1 MPRNGVYFSL
11 VAYPFVSL
19 WNALYFVLVT
29 LLWSNLFGIKQ
40 RTRSLARKPRSSFMA
55 SRTPSKPF
63 KNQNSLDETDDGLP
77 EEILNLRTHHKQAY
91 GYITKALEIDE
102 EEGK

>member
-1 MPRNGVYFSL
+1 
-11 VAYPFVSL
+11 
-19 WNALYFVLVT
+19 
-29 LLWSNLFGIKQ
+29 
-40 RTRSLARKPRSSFMA
+40 MA

-77 EEILNLRTHHKQAY
+77 EKILNLRTHHKQAY

>member
-1 MPRNGVYFSL
+1 
-11 VAYPFVSL
+11 
-19 WNALYFVLVT
+19 
-29 LLWSNLFGIKQ
+29 
-40 RTRSLARKPRSSFMA
+40 MA

-102 EEGK
+102 EEGKRTPRFFSSYFDLHAALLFYTA

>member
-1 MPRNGVYFSL
+1 MPRNGAYFSL

-40 RTRSLARKPRSSFMA
+40 RTRSLARKPRPPVMA

-63 KNQNSLDETDDGLP
+63 KNQNSVDETDDGLP
-77 EEILNLRTHHKQAY
+77 EEILNLRRHHKQAY
-91 GYITKALEIDE
+91 GCITKALEIDE

>member
-1 MPRNGVYFSL
+1 
-11 VAYPFVSL
+11 
-19 WNALYFVLVT
+19 
-29 LLWSNLFGIKQ
+29 
-40 RTRSLARKPRSSFMA
+40 MA

-77 EEILNLRTHHKQAY
+77 EEILSLRTHHKQAY

-102 EEGK
+102 EEGKWTPHFY